1 MAGLQRLGVALK
13 MIQAAVPML
22 DATSEAGRDALKIIG
37 MLAKHIKPG
46 DTTAAGEK
54 NSLQDAMMRQQ
65 QQAAQQQAMRQKMM
79 QSQGGQQAA
88 PQAMQAQKPPMAA

>member
-13 MIQAAVPML
+13 MIQAAIPML

-46 DTTAAGEK
+46 DTTSAGEK
-54 NSLQDAMMRQQ
+54 NTLQEAMMRQQ
-65 QQAAQQQAMRQKMM
+65 QNAAMQQQMRQKMAQAQQPQAAQQ
-79 QSQGGQQAA
+79 
-88 PQAMQAQKPPMAA
+88 PKPPMAA